1 MRHLVDYYGVNIRF
15 ARVGESPARLNS
27 AKAAFGWF
35 VWTTGFL
42 W

>member
-15 ARVGESPARLNS
+15 AKGGSPVRLNS
-27 AKAAFGWF
+27 AKAAFGW
-35 VWTTGFL
+35 TTGFL